1 VSVFGTDHRT
11 MVSIDGVIGPVSTR
25 IAACL
30 ATGLLAV
37 GTVAFAGSAPA
48 SAAEPAPLLVSI
60 DSMPA
65 SLPPTGEITV
75 TGQVTNRSKESWTDL
90 NVYLLTSP
98 VPLTTDAELAQAQ
111 RTDPLT
117 EIGGRLTAAE
127 LFDPVGDLEPGASVD
142 YTLSVPRE
150 ELQITGAAGVYWLGV
165 HVLGASEEGRLDG
178 ADGRAR
184 TFIPL
189 MEPAGPRATMSLV
202 MPLEAGVRRD
212 TEGRLRNLDNWQDLL
227 GPQGR
232 LGRLLRLS
240 DTTTTTPVTWV
251 LDPAVVDAAISVA
264 GDNPALSTAPD
275 DGGEF
280 EPTAP
285 DGNSS
290 SEPSDQTS
298 DEASDEPS
306 NEPSNEPSEDPSDD
320 EPELSPQAE
329 RATDWLASFRRQAER
344 HTVLAVAYGGADV
357 ASMLRRT
364 FDELFVEATDLSA
377 RTMEGL
383 DVETSPVVAPANGFL
398 PREALASLDTL
409 TPVLLSEAAVPAA
422 TETVIE
428 TDRGLRIVLGDNSV
442 ASGGPGPT
450 PAYRALALR
459 QRILS
464 EAAVHALSSN
474 GNQPLV
480 VSTPQLW
487 NPGRDWRR
495 ADFLSGLDEP
505 WLRTVDL
512 PTVTAM
518 ANPPDPDKDANDVEV
533 SYPRAEAR
541 AEVPLANLLA
551 TEELGQTGDVLADL
565 LTQNDT
571 VGATLDKSAFLASTY
586 LARKRPNAA
595 AAAARASNDAIR
607 SLMDRVRIEGPS
619 FVTMSSEEGTF
630 AITLVNDLDEPVTV
644 GVRAETGSSDLVI
657 ASPED
662 VALGPGQRASVRL
675 RATSLDVGVHSVSL
689 LPTNSNGQPL
699 GSETRFN
706 VRSSQVGLVIWIILG
721 VGVTLLFLAS
731 GIRIMKRVRTR
742 GSTRDPRLKGA
753 AAG

>member
-1 VSVFGTDHRT
+1 MDSGCSGTGDHSRVSVFGTDHRT
-11 MVSIDGVIGPVSTR
+11 MVSIDGVIGPGSTR

-30 ATGLLAV
+30 ATGLLTV
-37 GTVAFAGSAPA
+37 GTVTFAGSAPA
-48 SAAEPAPLLVSI
+48 SAAESAPLLVSI

-65 SLPPTGEITV
+65 SLPSTGEVTV
-75 TGQVTNRSKESWTDL
+75 TGHVTNRSKENWTDL
-90 NVYLLTSP
+90 NVYLLTSLA
-98 VPLTTDAELAQAQ
+98 PLTTDAELADAQ

-117 EIGGRLTAAE
+117 DIGGRLTAAE

-165 HVLGASEEGRLDG
+165 HVLGASEEGRVDG

-189 MEPAGPRATMSLV
+189 MEPDGPRTTMSLV
-202 MPLEAGVRRD
+202 MPLEAGIRRD
-212 TEGRLRNLDNWQDLL
+212 TEGRLKNLDTWRELL

-240 DTTTTTPVTWV
+240 DASTTTPVTWV

-264 GDNPALSTAPD
+264 GDNPAISTAPD
-275 DGGEF
+275 DGEET
-280 EPTAP
+280 EPTEP

-290 SEPSDQTS
+290 SAPSDLTS
-298 DEASDEPS
+298 D
-306 NEPSNEPSEDPSDD
+306 DPSDD
-320 EPELSPQAE
+320 EPELPAQAE
-329 RATDWLASFRRQAER
+329 RAEGWLASFRRQAER

-364 FDELFVEATDLSA
+364 FDELFVEATELSA

-398 PREALASLDTL
+398 PRQALTSLDTQ

-422 TETVIE
+422 TETVME
-428 TDRGLRIVLGDNSV
+428 TDRGLRIVLGDSSV
-442 ASGGPGPT
+442 ASGGPTPT

-464 EAAVHALSSN
+464 EVAVHALSSN
-474 GNQPLV
+474 GKQPLV

-487 NPGRDWRR
+487 NPGGQWRR
-495 ADFLSGLDEP
+495 ADFLSGLDQP

-512 PTVTAM
+512 STLTAT
-518 ANPPDPDKDANDVEV
+518 ANPPDPDKDANDVGL

-541 AEVPLANLLA
+541 AELPLANLLA
-551 TEELGQTGDVLADL
+551 TEELGETGEVLADL
-565 LTQNDT
+565 LTQNGT
-571 VGATLDKSAFLASTY
+571 VDATLAKSAFLASTY
-586 LARKRPNAA
+586 LARRHPNAA
-595 AAAARASNDAIR
+595 AATARESNDAVR

-630 AITLVNDLDEPVTV
+630 AITLVNDLNEPVTV
-644 GVRAETGSSDLVI
+644 GVKAETGSTDLVI
-657 ASPED
+657 ASPD
-662 VALGPGQRASVRL
+662 VVSLGPGQRASVRL
-675 RATSLDVGVHSVSL
+675 QATSLGVGLHSVSL
-689 LPTNSNGQPL
+689 LPTNSNGQAL
-699 GSETRFN
+699 GSATRFN

-731 GIRIMKRVRTR
+731 GVRIIKRVRTR
-742 GSTRDPRLKGA
+742 GSTRAPRLKGA
-753 AAG
+753 AG